1 MGENKHYKES
11 GKFSPVGALLMVLA
25 TAVCGGLLFWL
36 YLLFEGWCTIIYL
49 NVIAAIAV
57 SCALGFVGGKIV
69 RAFKMRN
76 TVVAVACAVVGF
88 LFASYFKWAL
98 YDYNDLKK
106 YGYELM
112 SEYTAYD
119 YYDELNML
127 FDENTD
133 KDIAT
138 MQKKS
143 VWQFFELDKLLGKD
157 KKSAQKSLE
166 KSYTM
171 NAYDYTYDFRKYDK
185 TGLFD
190 IIAHPSDLWNDIKS
204 INKEGRWS
212 YKSSHS
218 SRDNG
223 SLVNGTILWIVW
235 GSEFI
240 LLLAFL
246 VGGVRLKS
254 KEPFIESEDDW
265 AEYKNLKGAYKFMV
279 PEDIKSFKVS
289 MEQSPYTLFDYQTAV
304 TQFLPTYMVI
314 DCYVSKSGNENYLT
328 VYQQTIN
335 PKNKNPDTKVLVKN
349 LFVDGDFMNRL
360 YSLANFA
367 PQMQDVQQTPQ

>member
-1 MGENKHYKES
+1 ME
-11 GKFSPVGALLMVLA
+11 
-25 TAVCGGLLFWL
+25 
-36 YLLFEGWCTIIYL
+36 
-49 NVIAAIAV
+49 
-57 SCALGFVGGKIV
+57 
-69 RAFKMRN
+69 
-76 TVVAVACAVVGF
+76 
-88 LFASYFKWAL
+88 
-98 YDYNDLKK
+98 
-106 YGYELM
+106 
-112 SEYTAYD
+112 EYTAYD

-127 FDENTD
+127 LMKTQTASVIIMTFITRPRHM
-133 KDIAT
+133 IFSAT
-138 MQKKS
+138 IQQAIFRQGHCHHAEKVCMA
-143 VWQFFELDKLLGKD
+143 VFELDKLLGKD

-171 NAYDYTYDFRKYDK
+171 NAYDYTYDYRDYDK

>member
-1 MGENKHYKES
+1 MGEHKHYKES
-11 GKFSPVGALLMVLA
+11 GKFSPVGAVLMVLA

-76 TVVAVACAVVGF
+76 TDGF
-88 LFASYFKWAL
+88 
-98 YDYNDLKK
+98 
-106 YGYELM
+106 G
-112 SEYTAYD
+112 D
-119 YYDELNML
+119 YYDFYHQTKAYDL
-127 FDENTD
+127 FSNDSTGDFTD